1 MNIKPYLKNK
11 VIDGWRFVSVKYSIY
26 KRHKSIFSKGEIERL
41 ALTDK
46 EKKEYREFWKSI
58 SPIINLET
66 VEITKSL
73 TGVFNKRIVP
83 EEFYPLYFERYLNSD
98 KSVSFLQNKSI
109 YNKWFDK
116 NTFPKDFFH
125 KVDSVYYTY
134 DFNIIDDIHDYIS
147 NYISEDD
154 FPLVIKPN
162 KDSYGGADVYFVNSK
177 NDIKNTIMLHDNLV
191 VQEKV
196 EQSRLINDFN
206 KDSVNT
212 IRVCLYKDEKGLSHI
227 LNTSIRMGKDGSLDN
242 ETAGGIVCNI
252 KSNGTLNKY
261 AVDKYARKYFE
272 HPNSGFLFENKK
284 LPFYLELEEASIQIA
299 QKIIGARLISL
310 DMALDSNNNWRC
322 IETNL
327 FGQTIRF
334 AQYAGEP
341 FFDMFTDEIKKIV
354 IKHQTE
360 K

>member
-1 MNIKPYLKNK
+1 MQIKSYLKNK
-11 VIDGWRFVSVKYSIY
+11 AITSWNFASVKYSIY
-26 KRHKSIFSKGEIERL
+26 KRHKSIFSNGEIERL
-41 ALTDK
+41 VLTDK
-46 EKKEYREFWKSI
+46 EKKEYRAFWKPI
-58 SPIINLET
+58 SSIINLET

-73 TGVFNKRIVP
+73 TGYFNKYIVP
-83 EEFYPLYFERYLNSD
+83 EEFYPLYFEKYFNND
-98 KSVSFLQNKSI
+98 KSVGFLQNKSV

-116 NTFPKDFFH
+116 GLFPKDFFH
-125 KVDSVYYTY
+125 KIDSVYYTY
-134 DFNIIDDIHDYIS
+134 DFNIIDDIEDYIS
-147 NYISEDD
+147 KYIFEDD

-162 KDSYGGADVYFVNSK
+162 KDSYGGADIYFVNSK
-177 NDIKNTIMLHDNLV
+177 NDIKNTIMLHDDLV

-206 KDSVNT
+206 KDSINT

-227 LNTSIRMGKDGSLDN
+227 LNTSIRMGKNGSLDN

-284 LPFYLELEEASIQIA
+284 LPFYRELEEVSIHIA
-299 QKIIGARLISL
+299 QKIIGVRLISL

-341 FFDMFTDEIKKIV
+341 FFGILTDKIMNDLKKY
-354 IKHQTE
+354 KDL
-360 K
+360 